1 MHSLQWRYFLVEKYD
16 SHQDMRYKCLF
27 HLVNSQACMFL
38 VDKLLSKTK
47 QGKGFRI
54 LHFTASIIFQVCC
67 FTFFTFFYSSSYSQC
82 HFKQECYLLIV
93 LGELHKL
100 NIIST
105 PWRSLQHLLE
115 DHNEAHELSPSKDTR
130 PQKTSQIFTDKTFT
144 DLLKTL
150 LIYICT
156 KLIQAKFIQNYCE
169 VYARRFLAPRQQ
181 KLTKPLALD
190 LHILIYRWTTHH
202 AFCSV
207 WTTNNEA
214 INQTNCSWQLWQSL
228 TSH

>member
-115 DHNEAHELSPSKDTR
+115 DHNEAHED
-130 PQKTSQIFTDKTFT
+130 IT
-144 DLLKTL
+144 DLHLYQINSGKIHSELLWSLCTQILSTKT
-150 LIYICT
+150 
-156 KLIQAKFIQNYCE
+156 AKAHKTPCPWFTH
-169 VYARRFLAPRQQ
+169 F
-181 KLTKPLALD
+181 D
-190 LHILIYRWTTHH
+190 L
-202 AFCSV
+202 
-207 WTTNNEA
+207 
-214 INQTNCSWQLWQSL
+214 
-228 TSH
+228 